1 LEPKSD
7 RIRRALE
14 YARANLRLKLTVKQ
28 LADAAHL
35 SPRQFSRAFRE
46 ETGQTPAKS
55 IENLRLEAAR
65 VMMEQS
71 RHPAEFVAMETGFAD
86 TERMRRAFLRSFGR
100 PPQAMRRAARIEAAT
115 ILETQEATS

>member
-1 LEPKSD
+1 
-7 RIRRALE
+7 
-14 YARANLRLKLTVKQ
+14 
-28 LADAAHL
+28 
-35 SPRQFSRAFRE
+35 
-46 ETGQTPAKS
+46 
-55 IENLRLEAAR
+55 
-65 VMMEQS
+65 MMEQS